1 VQELP
6 REGGLEPLELEKAVR
21 SAPKLRELVVDL
33 AEKWRSL
40 VCYQRNPGVPRTNN
54 RTEQG
59 IGRSKIRYK
68 TMRGFNGTLA
78 CY

>member
-1 VQELP
+1 M
-6 REGGLEPLELEKAVR
+6 ELEKAVR

-40 VCYQRNPGVPRTNN
+40 VCYRRNPGVPRTNN

-59 IGRSKIRYK
+59 LGAAKLGIRPC
-68 TMRGFNGTLA
+68 GGTKVKQG
-78 CY
+78 